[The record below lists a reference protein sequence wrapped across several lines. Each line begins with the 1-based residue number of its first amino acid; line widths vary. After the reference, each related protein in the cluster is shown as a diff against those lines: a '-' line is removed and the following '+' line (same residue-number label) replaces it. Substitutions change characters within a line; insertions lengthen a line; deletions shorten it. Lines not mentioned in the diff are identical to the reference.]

1 YTAYAAYRTPQLP
14 QFRTQYVRRRS
25 QLPQYAA
32 YRTPQLPQ
40 FRTPGSIF
48 GYAAYRTRQ
57 LPQFRTQYVRRRSQ
71 LLQYAAYVAYRTPQL
86 PQYAAYRTPGYAAY
100 RTPQLPQL
108 RTPGSIFGYAV
119 YRTPQLPQ
127 FHTPGS
133 IFGYAAYRTPQLPQ
147 FRTQYVRRR
156 SQLPQ
161 YAAYRT
167 PQLPQFRTQYVR
179 RRSQLPQYAAY
190 RTPQL
195 PQFRTQYV
203 RRRSQLPQYAAYR
216 TPQLPQYAAYRT
228 PQLPQFR
235 TQYVRRRSQLPQYA
249 AYRTPQLP
257 QYAAYRTPQL
267 PHPIFHRYAAYR
279 TPQLPQFRTQY
290 VRRRSQ
296 LLRERAQGGHLAGD
310 ARRWYLR
317 LRARLLA
324 QRYGALSEP
333 GSCRSALRASRT
345 TLDRMEVPG
354 VYLGYTWRYG
364 ALSEPGSCRSALR
377 ASRTTLDRMEP
388 NRSKST
394 QIDPPLPRSP
404 PGVVPTPLAEASRAM
419 AGDTTLSENYAF
431 AGVFHVFDQH
441 LDSAVRKV
449 QFAHDERHLLACCS
463 LDGTLSVCC
472 LAPGPP
478 AVLRRLRGHGAGVS
492 DFAWSLSNDVLVS
505 ASLDA
510 TLRLWDPSDGRCIR
524 RVADPDG
531 APLLC
536 CAFQPLNNNL
546 TVVGS
551 ARHMVRVVN
560 ISTGKAARGGTGRL
574 PGRVLALCFDA
585 PGRVLWAGDD
595 RGSGIGDDRGS
606 VSSFLCDPGTGRLT
620 KASRVLVQAGGAI
633 TSLSARAWASREAP
647 DPSLL

>member
-1 YTAYAAYRTPQLP
+1 MAAVWQQVL
-14 QFRTQYVRRRS
+14 
-25 QLPQYAA
+25 
-32 YRTPQLPQ
+32 
-40 FRTPGSIF
+40 
-48 GYAAYRTRQ
+48 
-57 LPQFRTQYVRRRSQ
+57 
-71 LLQYAAYVAYRTPQL
+71 
-86 PQYAAYRTPGYAAY
+86 
-100 RTPQLPQL
+100 
-108 RTPGSIFGYAV
+108 AV
-119 YRTPQLPQ
+119 D
-127 FHTPGS
+127 
-133 IFGYAAYRTPQLPQ
+133 A
-147 FRTQYVRRR
+147 
-156 SQLPQ
+156 
-161 YAAYRT
+161 
-167 PQLPQFRTQYVR
+167 
-179 RRSQLPQYAAY
+179 
-190 RTPQL
+190 
-195 PQFRTQYV
+195 
-203 RRRSQLPQYAAYR
+203 
-216 TPQLPQYAAYRT
+216 
-228 PQLPQFR
+228 
-235 TQYVRRRSQLPQYA
+235 
-249 AYRTPQLP
+249 
-257 QYAAYRTPQL
+257 
-267 PHPIFHRYAAYR
+267 RYAAYR

-296 LLRERAQGGHLAGD
+296 LLRERAQGGHLAGE

-324 QRYGALSEP
+324 QRYGALSEA

-345 TLDRMEVPG
+345 TLDRMEDFEEDPRG
-354 VYLGYTWRYG
+354 SRGHRRS
-364 ALSEPGSCRSALR
+364 LSRSSARFGGGSHA
-377 ASRTTLDRMEP
+377 A
-388 NRSKST
+388 
-394 QIDPPLPRSP
+394 PPPSRSP

-463 LDGTLSVCC
+463 LDGTLSVCR

-505 ASLDA
+505 ASLDG
-510 TLRLWDPSDGRCIR
+510 TLRLWDPGDGRCIR
-524 RVADPDG
+524 RVPDPDG
-531 APLLC
+531 AALLC

-595 RGSGIGDDRGS
+595 RGS

-620 KASRVLVQAGGAI
+620 KASRVLVQAGGSI

-647 DPSLL
+647 DPSLLVNACPDRLLLFRVVEDEGGSGAPGLRLRRSFPTRHREQPLRSCFCPLMSFRQGACVVTGSEDASVHFFDVGRAARATVNTLQGHGAAVLAVAFNCDESLLASGDAAGTVIVWRRQHA